1 MKQCHKKGFTLL
13 EVVITL
19 VVAAILATILM
30 QFMGTSLS
38 RSAEPLVMVQE
49 GLAISEV
56 MEKMTADYKKLLATD
71 STPLETFKSHVE
83 NGNTAGNTP
92 YFGTYTIETGYVSF
106 SGGNEVDDTSG
117 DNRIL
122 RIIIGGGDQTL
133 VALFTQ

>member
-1 MKQCHKKGFTLL
+1 MKRCKYKGFTLL

-49 GLAISEV
+49 GLAMSEV
-56 MEKMTADYKKLLATD
+56 MEKMTADYKKLLATA
-71 STPLETFKSHVE
+71 SMPLETFKSHVE
-83 NGNTAGNTP
+83 NGNIAGNTP
-92 YFGTYTIETGYVSF
+92 YFGNYDIDAQYISF
-106 SGGNEVDDTSG
+106 SGGTEVDDTSG
-117 DNRIL
+117 ENRIL
-122 RIIIGGGDQTL
+122 RIIIGSGDQTL